1 MNKKV
6 VILGAG
12 GHAKSI
18 ADIVLKSND
27 QVIGFLDDNVE
38 IGTAIIKSRDI
49 KVIGKIEDSLNI
61 ANNQNILFV
70 IGIGNNKVREKIA
83 KQYNIKYY
91 TAIHPTAVIAQDVQ
105 IEEGTVVMANTVIN
119 VGASIGKH
127 CIINTGAIVEHDN
140 TIEDYV
146 HLSPSVVL
154 SGTVKIGKYTHLGTG
169 TKVRNN
175 INITSNVTVG
185 VGGVVV
191 KDIGEEGTYVGVPV
205 KRLEK

>member
-175 INITSNVTVG
+175 INITANVIIG

-191 KDIGEEGTYVGVPV
+191 KDINKEGTYVGVPV